1 MATTEELIDTL
12 SKGDMVQA
20 SNAFTDLMQSRVQNA
35 LDDRKVEIGQQMH
48 LSPEEIEQMHAEEDE
63 EELEEVDTEEEEDD
77 DDAMDTAFMQDSSSE
92 DGGDANSAGPPAA
105 VPGAYVCV

>member
-48 LSPEEIEQMHAEEDE
+48 LSPEEIEQIHAEEDE
-63 EELEEVDTEEEEDD
+63 EELEEVDTEEDESEGDSEEAEEAEEEEELEDD
-77 DDAMDTAFMQDSSSE
+77 E
-92 DGGDANSAGPPAA
+92 DIQPVSTES
-105 VPGAYVCV
+105 

>member
-35 LDDRKVEIGQQMH
+35 LDDRKVELGQQMH
-48 LSPEEIEQMHAEEDE
+48 LSPEEIDQLHDEDE
-63 EELEEVDTEEEEDD
+63 EEELEDTEDETEDEDETEEEELEDD
-77 DDAMDTAFMQDSSSE
+77 E
-92 DGGDANSAGPPAA
+92 DIQPVSTES
-105 VPGAYVCV
+105 

>member
-1 MATTEELIDTL
+1 MTTTEELIDTL

-63 EELEEVDTEEEEDD
+63 EELEEVDTEEDESEDD
-77 DDAMDTAFMQDSSSE
+77 SEEAEEEEELEDDE
-92 DGGDANSAGPPAA
+92 DIQPVSTES
-105 VPGAYVCV
+105 